1 MKKNRNREGRVARMR
16 GRMRKRRKRGVKRER
31 ERARERKNVARA
43 ESVDLLLK
51 RPAGNNGHRIAR
63 RMQFANEDA
72 IRSAK
77 DHYFIPT

>member
-1 MKKNRNREGRVARMR
+1 MADR

-31 ERARERKNVARA
+31 KSERKKERARA

>member
-1 MKKNRNREGRVARMR
+1 MKKNRNREGRVADR
-16 GRMRKRRKRGVKRER
+16 GMMRKRRKRGVKRER
-31 ERARERKNVARA
+31 KSERKKERARA